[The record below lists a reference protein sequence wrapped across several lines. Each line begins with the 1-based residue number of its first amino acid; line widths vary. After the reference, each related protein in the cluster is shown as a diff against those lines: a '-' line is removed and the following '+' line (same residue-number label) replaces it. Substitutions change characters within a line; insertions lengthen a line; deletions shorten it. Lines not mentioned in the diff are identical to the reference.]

1 MGFSAIVAIAA
12 AASAYNGME
21 QRKDAKAA
29 AAQATANA
37 KKTAAAAE
45 RDTNAANAKAPDV
58 ASLLSGNQQAA
69 TGGAGSTMLT
79 GPSGVD
85 LSQLT
90 LGKSTLLGG

>member
-1 MGFSAIVAIAA
+1 MAFSAIAAVAAVA
-12 AASAYNGME
+12 TAYNGME

-37 KKTAAAAE
+37 KKTASAAE

-85 LSQLT
+85 PTALT
-90 LGKSTLLGG
+90 LGKNTLLGG